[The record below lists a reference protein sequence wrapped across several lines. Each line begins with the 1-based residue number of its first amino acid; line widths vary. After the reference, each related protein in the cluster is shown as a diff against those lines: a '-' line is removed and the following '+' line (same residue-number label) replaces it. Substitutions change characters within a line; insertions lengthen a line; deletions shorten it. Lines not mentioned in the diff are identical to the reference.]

1 MIGNFFNIKIIIEQM
16 ANTLISNIIIPKQLL
31 KDNIFSKIIDSYNL
45 WLNIRCIKYIPKVVG
60 AKK

>member
-31 KDNIFSKIIDSYNL
+31 KDNIFSKIIGVCISVSY
-45 WLNIRCIKYIPKVVG
+45 
-60 AKK
+60 